1 MLYGFL
7 YVFLFA
13 IVVLFFFLYSLYFT
27 SHLFVLLPDI
37 FTSLQRVHFTEGEYR
52 VFIALEY
59 TRVFLKSLIICLVEP
74 DPCIP
79 SPCENGGTCSSDGD
93 SYSCTCR
100 LGWMGKNCQGE
111 MIILKIPKPVICL
124 AKVKQRKL

>member
-13 IVVLFFFLYSLYFT
+13 VVVLFFFLYSLYFT

-37 FTSLQRVHFTEGEYR
+37 FTSLRRVHFTEGEYH
-52 VFIALEY
+52 VFIAVEG
-59 TRVFLKSLIICLVEP
+59 TRVFLNSLIICLVEP

-100 LGWMGKNCQGE
+100 LGWMGKNCQG
-111 MIILKIPKPVICL
+111 
-124 AKVKQRKL
+124 